1 MLKPSL
7 STKLILF
14 LCMLNIWEFFC
25 SNIWVDCDAMSTTDG
40 DELIASLQNL
50 DLNTKKITDFLN
62 VYKRERTS
70 ELTKTNIELHPSLW
84 SSEYYQIVNP
94 KTSTQ
99 TVTFNQSIVQP
110 QPITD
115 DKENA
120 SSSVEIFT
128 KKNKTYQETFSSK
141 LKTRNRKNVKERRQ
155 SSYTIERDGNKG
167 VANELIGFGASS
179 RTVIQPVD
187 TISNTSLTSDKRDN
201 ALKWIKTSG
210 YN

>member
-7 STKLILF
+7 STKTIFFFCILN
-14 LCMLNIWEFFC
+14 LWEFFRP
-25 SNIWVDCDAMSTTDG
+25 NIWVVCDAMSTTDG

-50 DLNTKKITDFLN
+50 DLNTKKITDFLK

-70 ELTKTNIELHPSLW
+70 EPTKTNIELHPSLW
-84 SSEYYQIVNP
+84 SSEYYQVVNP

-99 TVTFNQSIVQP
+99 TVTFNQSIVQT

-115 DKENA
+115 NNENG
-120 SSSVEIFT
+120 SSSVEIFSN
-128 KKNKTYQETFSSK
+128 KNKAYQETFLSK

-155 SSYTIERDGNKG
+155 SSYTIERDENKG

-187 TISNTSLTSDKRDN
+187 TITNTSLTTDKSDN